1 MLKLVAVGAERTELV
16 IDVRK
21 PPIVPFATP
30 DNVYL
35 VADGDELEWVRRN
48 IAGIPLPANNHSFD
62 RFIWVGDIARTIAA
76 AITCYHG

>member
-1 MLKLVAVGAERTELV
+1 MLKLVMVGTERNELV
-16 IDVRK
+16 IDIRK

-35 VADGDELEWVRRN
+35 VADGDELEWIRRN
-48 IAGIPLPANNHSFD
+48 IAGVPLPANNRTFD

>member
-1 MLKLVAVGAERTELV
+1 MLRLVMVGTERNELV
-16 IDVRK
+16 IDIRK
-21 PPIVPFATP
+21 PPIVAFATP

-76 AITCYHG
+76 AITCCHG

>member
-1 MLKLVAVGAERTELV
+1 MLKLVMVGTERTELV
-16 IDVRK
+16 IDIRK

-35 VADGDELEWVRRN
+35 VADGDELEWILEN
-48 IAGIPLPANNHSFD
+48 ITGIPVPKYEFD
-62 RFIWVGDIARTIAA
+62 FKRFVWVGDFARTIAA